1 MAAIVNEKTAE
12 RAWTLLEP
20 ILVRDGFEIVEVEWA
35 REAGGQVLR
44 VYIDRP
50 GGVTID
56 DCQAVSRT
64 VDPILEVEDLVEGAW
79 QLEVSSPG
87 LDRPLRKPADFARFA
102 GQRAKV
108 RTHGPV
114 ETGTGPRRNW
124 SGILKGFSDGMVEID
139 VDGRLHRIP
148 HDQIARAHLEYD
160 FEADLRRKE

>member
-1 MAAIVNEKTAE
+1 MTAIVSDKTAE

-20 ILVRDGFEIVEVEWA
+20 VLLRDGYEIVEVEFA
-35 REAGGQVLR
+35 REAGGWVLR
-44 VYIDRP
+44 IYVDRS

-79 QLEVSSPG
+79 HLEVSSPG

-102 GQRAKV
+102 GERVKV
-108 RTHGPV
+108 RTHAPV

-124 SGILKGFSDGMVEID
+124 SGILKGFQDGMVEVD

-148 HDQIARAHLEYD
+148 HHQIAKAHLEYD
-160 FEADLRRKE
+160 FEAELRRKE